1 MNKVELIAA
10 VAKKTGLSKAESA
23 AGVNAMIGLISQAL
37 GNNEKVTITGFGA
50 FDVGVRQ
57 ARRGVNPHSQ
67 ARIDIPEIRLPR
79 FRAGKALRNLVK

>member
-23 AGVNAMIGLISQAL
+23 AGVNAMIGLVTDAL
-37 GNNEKVTITGFGA
+37 SKNEKVTITGFGA

-57 ARRGVNPHSQ
+57 ARRGVNPYTKKH
-67 ARIDIPEIRLPR
+67 IEIPELRLPR

>member
-10 VAKKTGLSKAESA
+10 IAKRTGLSKNEASA
-23 AGVNAMIGLISQAL
+23 GMNAMIQLIMEAL

-57 ARRGVNPHSQ
+57 ARAGVNPYTLKATSF
-67 ARIDIPEIRLPR
+67 PEMRVPR
-79 FRAGKALRNLVK
+79 FLAGKALKALIK